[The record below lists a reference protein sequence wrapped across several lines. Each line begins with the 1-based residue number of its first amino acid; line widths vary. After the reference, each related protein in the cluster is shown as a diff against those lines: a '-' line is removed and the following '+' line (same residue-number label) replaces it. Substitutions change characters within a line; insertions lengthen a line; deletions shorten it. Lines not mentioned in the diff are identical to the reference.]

1 MEGSWFWIRFKL
13 TSQRFVFHPGNAAL
27 PTKEK
32 GAGASFLTW
41 RPIYRDVVVG
51 RFVVFFFGIEGGV
64 ACCSH
69 SFFFFLRGGDFFY
82 FFHKK
87 TQGRIQSFTLW
98 EGRSLG
104 WKAGILGDI
113 FTYKISNFGTSR
125 WSGGFFFNQK
135 GIVKLDMFCWWSFTF
150 Y

>member
-1 MEGSWFWIRFKL
+1 M
-13 TSQRFVFHPGNAAL
+13 FHPGNAAL

-69 SFFFFLRGGDFFY
+69 SFFFFFWGGEFFFCKKRLQTFLL
-82 FFHKK
+82 FFHQKK
-87 TQGRIQSFTLW
+87 T
-98 EGRSLG
+98 
-104 WKAGILGDI
+104 
-113 FTYKISNFGTSR
+113 GTSKVLPCEKV
-125 WSGGFFFNQK
+125 G
-135 GIVKLDMFCWWSFTF
+135 L
-150 Y
+150 